1 MLTTSSP
8 AKPELTRRQKQV
20 YEFLKDRIRNRGY
33 APSIREIAAH
43 LGVRSS
49 HGVVCHLQ
57 ALERK
62 GLIARESHTPRA
74 IQLSDPPRPQ
84 TSLRLA
90 GEIAA
95 GSPVLS
101 IERSDQIDFAS
112 LFGADDHYCLQ
123 VNGDSMVDDHIASG
137 DYLVVRRQDTGRE
150 GEMVVAL
157 VDDREATLTRLH
169 SEKVQIPLDPA
180 NSAVKLIA
188 SGNAKVLGV
197 VVGVLRQY

>member
-1 MLTTSSP
+1 MPTTRLP
-8 AKPELTRRQKQV
+8 TERELTRRQQQV
-20 YEFLKDRIRNRGY
+20 YEFLKDKIGNGGHV
-33 APSIREIAAH
+33 PSIREIAAH

-62 GLIARESHTPRA
+62 GLITRESHTPRA
-74 IQLSDPPRPQ
+74 IRLSEQPQPR

-101 IERSDQIDFAS
+101 IERSDQIDFAAFFES
-112 LFGADDHYCLQ
+112 DDRYCLR
-123 VNGDSMVDDHIASG
+123 VNGDSMIDDHIASG
-137 DYLVVRRQDTGRE
+137 DYLVVRRQNAGRD
-150 GEMVVAL
+150 GEIVVAL
-157 VDDREATLTRLH
+157 VDNQEATLKRFR
-169 SEKVQIPLDPA
+169 SEKGEIRVGPA
-180 NSAVKLIA
+180 NSAIKPIDA
-188 SGNAKVLGV
+188 GNAKVLGV